1 MTDAGVV
8 VDLSLEDRV
17 LDAVK
22 SCCERWGMAKVTIDD
37 IAAEAGCSRATVYR
51 LFPGGKDN
59 IYETLRQ
66 RENREFF
73 AELNAH
79 LAEANGYEDLL
90 VRGVVAATQA
100 LRADEHLQLMLASQP
115 GDVVADMTMDGLPRI
130 FDSATV
136 FLTPWFAPF
145 IGAEASA
152 ELAEWLARVVLS
164 YFFSPSRYVD
174 LGDPASAQR
183 FIDQFVLPAF
193 PPLSKRG
200 AS

>member
-1 MTDAGVV
+1 MGVV
-8 VDLSLEDRV
+8 VDLTLEDRV

-22 SCCERWGMAKVTIDD
+22 ACCERWGMAKVTIED
-37 IAAEAGCSRATVYR
+37 IAAEAGTSRATVYR

-59 IYETLRQ
+59 IYEALRQ
-66 RENREFF
+66 RESREFF

-79 LAEANGYEDLL
+79 LVEADGYEDLL

-115 GDVVADMTMDGLPRI
+115 GEVLADMSFDGLPRI
-130 FDSATV
+130 FDSAAL
-136 FLTPWFAPF
+136 FLMPWFAPH

-164 YFFSPSRYVD
+164 YFFTPSRYVD
-174 LGDPASAQR
+174 LGDPDSAR
-183 FIDQFVLPAF
+183 HFIEQHVLPAF
-193 PPLSKRG
+193 PPHSHRG
-200 AS
+200 TSA